1 MLEAVQ
7 LERCMIKSNHEILV
21 LLAFLVRLFLHF
33 VSSNSSDAKIY
44 GNIYKTRDNRGGIIS
59 EMFWDFSWVF
69 PYSKTPIVDQ
79 LTS

>member
-33 VSSNSSDAKIY
+33 VETLSAPIRAMQKYMEIY
-44 GNIYKTRDNRGGIIS
+44 IKLGIITV
-59 EMFWDFSWVF
+59 E
-69 PYSKTPIVDQ
+69 
-79 LTS
+79 